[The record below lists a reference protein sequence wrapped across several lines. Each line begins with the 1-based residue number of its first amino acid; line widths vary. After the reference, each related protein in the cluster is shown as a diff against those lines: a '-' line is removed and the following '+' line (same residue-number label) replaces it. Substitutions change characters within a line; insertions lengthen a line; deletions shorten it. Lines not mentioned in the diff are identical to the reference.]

1 MRLRLLLLSKHFFK
15 FLLLC
20 LLRTP
25 SRIRPPEP
33 YPTPHPCTR
42 VRERQILIGE
52 LANHIETNLNQGL
65 IAVIYARGTY
75 GECSKATRVSKS
87 SQVQC
92 VVVWRARGKP
102 CCRALGTYSIL
113 KLKLGEIEGMGRAA
127 SHAPSYSSKHT
138 NISTCADSTR
148 LFAITIHLR
157 SNSSAHYVK
166 HRL

>member
-1 MRLRLLLLSKHFFK
+1 MRLRLLSLSKHFFK

-65 IAVIYARGTY
+65 IARGTY